1 MRYNIKTKAVAI
13 LNFKYSRSWQYFIDS
28 NIRGKKNTDKN
39 LIAENNILVDFHE
52 IYFARIH
59 RNFSFVNVHQGVCR
73 IYVCIGSHQRM
84 QPRSR
89 LIPGESLDNRRR
101 VIAFALEPTIY
112 DQSRQCQV
120 YAFTFTGWLMRPDL
134 HCGNNIQRLVFSTD
148 ARSFRFTWHLTSR
161 LIDQYLLIL
170 FRFLHDLKFLQK
182 NCRTICKYNWLVLLI
197 G

>member
-1 MRYNIKTKAVAI
+1 MIFTRYI
-13 LNFKYSRSWQYFIDS
+13 LP
-28 NIRGKKNTDKN
+28 G
-39 LIAENNILVDFHE
+39 
-52 IYFARIH
+52 FARISLL
-59 RNFSFVNVHQGVCR
+59 RQRASRRLQDLCMYR
-73 IYVCIGSHQRM
+73 ISHWRRM

-120 YAFTFTGWLMRPDL
+120 YASTFTGWLMRPDL

-161 LIDQYLLIL
+161 LIDRCLLIL
-170 FRFLHDLKFLQK
+170 SRFLRDIKFLQK
-182 NCRTICKYNWLVLLI
+182 NCQLENMIDLYYLLCNNWPP
-197 G
+197 